1 MSFRSSFISMLL
13 TTLIGFNGTIHS
25 AASGFWQQL
34 RNFGSSLGWEKAI
47 MHTPTVGLPL
57 SPKNEAL
64 CRNILEQAG
73 IDNFASITISSCE
86 TSIHVSSDGLF
97 VDGELFD
104 RLSLDTQTA
113 IIAHEAMHLK
123 HKHFFKGACF
133 DTAAYMTSLCLQC
146 ALLVAHTKYIHK
158 IKNETLKKFLNAPVV
173 RVLGH
178 ASLFCITYVLP
189 VIAYKWSQEL
199 EADREAMKLFN
210 CAQVTAEF
218 FKFSIACTAAY
229 NRQEGRW
236 RAFTDYITSRFTHPP
251 DAWRVAQ
258 AESMLP
264 A

>member
-1 MSFRSSFISMLL
+1 MSFWSSRVSVLL
-13 TTLIGFNGTIHS
+13 TTLIGLNGTTHG

-34 RNFGSSLGWEKAI
+34 CSFGSSFGWEKALL
-47 MHTPTVGLPL
+47 HTPTIGLPL
-57 SPKNEAL
+57 SPENEAL
-64 CRNILEQAG
+64 CRDILEQAG

-97 VDGELFD
+97 VDEELFD
-104 RLSLDTQTA
+104 MLSLDTQTA

-123 HKHFFKGACF
+123 HEHLLKRACF

-158 IKNETLKKFLNAPVV
+158 IKNKTLKKFLNAPVV
-173 RVLGH
+173 RMLGH

-189 VIAYKWSQEL
+189 LIAYSWSQEL

-210 CAQVTAEF
+210 CAQATAEF
-218 FKFSIACTAAY
+218 FKFSIACTAAH

-236 RAFTDYITSRFTHPP
+236 HALTDYITSRFTHPP

-258 AESMLP
+258 AENMLP
-264 A
+264 G